1 MVLRF
6 TVSAFAALAL
16 ALPAAAGEVT
26 PDQKFNVMGSAS
38 CANWPKSGR
47 VTSAAKAVPLNWVLG
62 FLSGR
67 ALETNPAL
75 LTLINPDE
83 IDPWLTAYCGEHP
96 SNALPAAALQ
106 LAKELEA
113 KLPPPPP
120 PPVAEPPMFRPALTP
135 DPAPAAKP
143 APAPKRRAPVRKAR

>member
-1 MVLRF
+1 MILRF
-6 TVSAFAALAL
+6 TVSALVALAVT
-16 ALPAAAGEVT
+16 LPATAAEIS

-38 CANWPKSGR
+38 CANWPKIGR
-47 VTSAAKAVPLNWVLG
+47 LTSAAKAVPLNWVLG
-62 FLSGR
+62 FVSGR

-75 LTLINPDE
+75 LPLINPDE
-83 IDPWLTAYCGEHP
+83 IDPWLTAYCAEHP
-96 SNALPAAALQ
+96 MNALPAAALQ

-120 PPVAEPPMFRPALTP
+120 PPVVEPPMFRPALAP

-143 APAPKRRAPVRKAR
+143 KPAVKRKAPVRKAR